1 MKNIF
6 FYLILSFS
14 LLFFNCTKEKNEPV
28 SNRVVILNKNG
39 QTVIFNPKDATFY
52 HERDEHNFSVEAVT
66 ANYNFEIGMNFPN
79 GNGVTEIFNSTG
91 KSNNETTFSIAVNTN
106 EYWVATA
113 GTADVTITDGGYP
126 MNIHWKSIKV
136 TFNNVQFNR
145 CVNDTIIPG
154 DPIWASGNLNFTPD

>member
-1 MKNIF
+1 MKNSF

-28 SNRVVILNKNG
+28 SNRVVIVNKNG
-39 QTVIFNPKDATFY
+39 QTVIFNPTNAIFD

-66 ANYNFEIGMNFPN
+66 ADYNFEIGMNFPN
-79 GNGVTEIFNSTG
+79 GNGTEIFNSTG
-91 KSNNETTFSIAVNTN
+91 KSNNEATFRIAVNTN

-113 GTADVTITDGGYP
+113 GTADVTVNSVGISSFNY
-126 MNIHWKSIKV
+126 HWKSIKV

-154 DPIWASGNLNFTPD
+154 DLIWASGNLNFTPH